1 MLRRLGQVSRGERG
15 TGGAG
20 ARRQES
26 RDPGT
31 HKREE
36 GTMMG
41 RRQCRGYLL
50 IWAHRRVTGTDIAGG
65 EAPSVLST
73 VYPDTEI
80 VSTSIEYLQISTN
93 IYNIYISINI

>member
-1 MLRRLGQVSRGERG
+1 MAECGCGAEAGSGQQGR
-15 TGGAG
+15 AG
-20 ARRQES
+20 HRRQES

-31 HKREE
+31 HRREE

-80 VSTSIEYLQISTN
+80 VSILEYLYRVIFN
-93 IYNIYISINI
+93 FCPLMINV